1 MFQRLFSTSISVSSS
16 LFRKGAGSGFIIS
29 QDGLIVTNAHVVQS
43 SRSGNVEVELI
54 NGKKYK
60 GTIQVVDS
68 ASDLALVKIED
79 VCMT

>member
-1 MFQRLFSTSISVSSS
+1 M
-16 LFRKGAGSGFIIS
+16 
-29 QDGLIVTNAHVVQS
+29 TNAHVVQS

-60 GTIQVVDS
+60 GTIQVIDS

>member
-1 MFQRLFSTSISVSSS
+1 M
-16 LFRKGAGSGFIIS
+16 
-29 QDGLIVTNAHVVQS
+29 TNAHVVQS
-43 SRSGNVEVELI
+43 SRSGNVEVELV

-60 GTIQVVDS
+60 GAIQVIDS